1 MRLATALVHDRLAF
15 GPIIDNELC
24 DVSDSGMWPGLA
36 EALPADQ
43 RATLDRVAHGSP
55 RFPLSGIRLLP
66 PIPSPQRILCI
77 GLNYREHA
85 AESDQRLADS
95 PFPVVFV
102 RFPSSIVGQHDEIV
116 RPMASMDFDYEGELA
131 VVIGETAR
139 SVSEADALNIVAGYS
154 CF

>member
-66 PIPSPQRILCI
+66 PIPSPQRILCM

-85 AESDQRLADS
+85 AESDLRLADS

-102 RFPSSIVGQHDEIV
+102 RFGRDPRYPRRAGGMTGPAPVLALACRRQH
-116 RPMASMDFDYEGELA
+116 S
-131 VVIGETAR
+131 AR
-139 SVSEADALNIVAGYS
+139 RTCGS
-154 CF
+154 